1 MFKSNNFAL
10 TSERESEE
18 WYDVIDWWTQ
28 QWALYFDETHDKY
41 KSWSRKYYMKIWT
54 NATQVFMINIFIL
67 FMYYRRYQI
76 SII

>member
-41 KSWSRKYYMKIWT
+41 KSWSRKYYMKIST
-54 NATQVFMINIFIL
+54 NVIHKCI
-67 FMYYRRYQI
+67 
-76 SII
+76 